1 MELEGDRGRY
11 KTLDLLQDYR
21 KQSDVIYLLL
31 SPFISF
37 YLLLSP
43 FISLYLLNRNHFL
56 VILAR

>member
-21 KQSDVIYLLL
+21 KQSDVIYLPIP
-31 SPFISF
+31 PFIF
-37 YLLLSP
+37 
-43 FISLYLLNRNHFL
+43 LYLLNRNHFL